1 MANYTIPAFCNDVV
15 DAPGMKERL
24 FFMVDTS
31 GKEIAF
37 VESKLRT
44 LMLGDVIESIN
55 VKMAADKNDKRLIY
69 IKMPMPEKFSRN
81 YVVSRELKMLSK
93 LKLLGYTVDM
103 FPVDSGEIVYLYQ
116 LNVDGTLMIPRGIK
130 KVGLINEYA
139 IKAMQSITGTLTV
152 VGGEDVE
159 DAGCMFSYVNIQK
172 IDLKDFN
179 PKNLTNVQLL
189 CKGSTIG
196 SIDFTQVDMSH
207 IKLAYEMFDG
217 ATIRQLNIS
226 NINFNKVKDYD
237 NILFNTKLWDLT
249 IANSKQLDNL
259 IEKTNARRF
268 YINNVN
274 YTN

>member
-1 MANYTIPAFCNDVV
+1 MAAYTISAFCNDVV
-15 DAPGMKERL
+15 EVPGIRERL

-37 VESKLRT
+37 AESKLRT

-55 VKMAADKNDKRLIY
+55 VKLASDENDERLIY
-69 IKMPMPEKFSRN
+69 TRMPMPEKFSRN

-93 LKLLGYTVDM
+93 LKLLGYTVDV

-116 LNVDGTLMIPRGIK
+116 LNDDATLLIPRGIK
-130 KVGLINEYA
+130 KVGMLNWYA
-139 IKAMQSITGTLTV
+139 RTVMHSVRGTLTV

-159 DAGCMFSYVNIQK
+159 DAGCMFSDMVIQK
-172 IDLKDFN
+172 IELKDFN
-179 PKNLTNVQLL
+179 PKNLTDVRLM
-189 CKGSTIG
+189 CKGSAIG

-207 IKLAYEMFDG
+207 IELAYNMFEY
-217 ATIRQLNIS
+217 ATIKQLNIS

-237 NILFNTKLWDLT
+237 DILFSADLWDLT

-259 IEKTNARRF
+259 IEKTDVSNLHIHNMKF
-268 YINNVN
+268 
-274 YTN
+274 TN